1 MRHDFSRLNKK
12 AYIGVIG
19 VCACLISLILY
30 FSQNS
35 SELQQRASIK
45 PEVRVQEIERR
56 AMYKRIVLSGQTV
69 ARAKV
74 DIAPK
79 YSGRIVEVLVELG
92 DQVKQGDVLLI
103 QDTEDVDISLRQNRA
118 AARAAAANAVEAE
131 ASYESSLA
139 DKKSQYEHD
148 YLNFMRYESLFA
160 DGAVSREALD
170 DARQQLASSQ
180 AALDALVNQNISG
193 GTAAVVE
200 GKLAAREQA
209 EHEID
214 ALTKQRSDLI
224 LRAPRDGV
232 IANRDAEVGAI
243 ASAGQRVLSV
253 VDNSSMYVDCEVSEQ
268 DVAVMQPGQMT
279 DVAVESLGQSFVG
292 KIIYISPAIGEV
304 QKSYTVRIE
313 LANASGQLKDGMFAR
328 SQINVLQRDSAL
340 LVPKDSIIE
349 KNGRIYVYIVNEDNI
364 VSVRNVVLG
373 LRNDAEVE
381 IIEGLNEG
389 ERLILN
395 NFARLKEGIVVN
407 VEQGGEAA

>member
-35 SELQQRASIK
+35 SEQQQRASIK